1 MGKNFDYR
9 EFEKLLANFKEVQ
22 KSHDQFIRS
31 FLTEMGMRAMAQT
44 KKLTPVDT
52 GNLRNN
58 WELSQV
64 YRKGDEL
71 YIVLFN
77 PTEYASFIEDGHMQH
92 SRWVPGEWRGDRFEY
107 IPGAKTGMMLK
118 EKWIP
123 GHHMARISINKVER
137 ELPARYNRAFKEFI
151 AGLGVV

>member
-1 MGKNFDYR
+1 MSMDFK
-9 EFEKLLANFKEVQ
+9 EFQDLLNNFKEVQ
-22 KSHDQFIRS
+22 KQHEAFLRK
-31 FLTEMGMRAMAQT
+31 FLTEMGMRALAQT

-77 PTEYASFIEDGHMQH
+77 PTEYASFIEDGHMQY

-123 GHHMARISINKVER
+123 GHHMARISINKIER
-137 ELPARYNRAFKEFI
+137 EIPKRYEKALKQFMK
-151 AGLGVV
+151 GLGAGD